1 MTAARRGRVI
11 RVGDRSPAGL
21 SFTVGVEATA
31 DLAYD
36 ARRADALVT
45 VHAQVRGRAAPAP
58 RAAEVLIMDR
68 SLSMAALGKLDAAK
82 EAVCAAVDSVRDG
95 TYLGIVAGHHKA
107 EVLWPPGG
115 RLAPVDAAA
124 KAAAKRRIRGRLPEG
139 GTAIGSWLA
148 CARDLFATVPAEGT
162 VRHAVLYT
170 DGKDEHETPEE
181 LGAVLAACRDRF
193 VCDARGLG
201 EDWDYAELLRITA
214 ALHGDAKAVISVS
227 DLTRDLTELMEQAR
241 LLVVPRTYLGLR
253 LNEHFTLGFVRQTL
267 PVQADLTGRPEQRDG
282 ELHIPLGAWSPGVRQ
297 YQVSLRFDP
306 EALEVDEE
314 LRAARITL
322 RTERDGERPACAE
335 SLPMAV
341 RRRSTPGSRTLVP
354 DSLTRV
360 ESERELGMAMRA
372 CADAWQARDTVRA
385 DHELRLSLELA
396 GRLGDTVRLRLL
408 RSLAE
413 ADADPYA
420 GPYAGPDGGLGG
432 GPDGGLGG
440 GPAHLRPDVT
450 RGEMQRLGLDS
461 TRTGTARPG
470 AGLPH
475 DSPGPAPSPS
485 RVRCPRCGTT
495 TTAAVLVFCESC
507 GLRLG
512 AEGEPEGA
520 LPEAADS
527 GDRPDGV
534 PPADG
539 TGGSARGYPADAS

>member
-1 MTAARRGRVI
+1 
-11 RVGDRSPAGL
+11 
-21 SFTVGVEATA
+21 VEATA

-45 VHAQVRGRAAPAP
+45 VHAQVQDGAAPAP

-95 TYLGIVAGHHKA
+95 TYLGIVAGHHEA

-115 RLAPVDAAA
+115 RLVPVDAAA

-139 GTAIGSWLA
+139 GTAIGSWLT
-148 CARDLFATVPAEGT
+148 CARDLFATVPAEDT

-214 ALHGDAKAVISVS
+214 ALHGHAKAVIAVS
-227 DLTRDLTELMEQAR
+227 DLTRDLTELMAQAR

-282 ELHIPLGAWSPGVRQ
+282 ELHIPLGAWSAGVRQ

-306 EALEVDEE
+306 EALEVDED

-335 SLPMAV
+335 SRPMAV

-385 DHELRLSLELA
+385 DHELRLALELA
-396 GRLGDTVRLRLL
+396 ERLGDTVRLRLL
-408 RSLAE
+408 RSVAEADAE
-413 ADADPYA
+413 ADADPD
-420 GPYAGPDGGLGG
+420 PDGDPGG
-432 GPDGGLGG
+432 GSGS
-440 GPAHLRPDVT
+440 GPPRLRPDVT

-470 AGLPH
+470 TGLPH
-475 DSPGPAPSPS
+475 DPAGPVPSPAPS

-495 TTAAVLVFCESC
+495 TTAAVLLFCENC
-507 GLRLG
+507 GARLG
-512 AEGEPEGA
+512 AEVR
-520 LPEAADS
+520 PEAPD
-527 GDRPDGV
+527 GGGRPDGV
-534 PPADG
+534 RDADG
-539 TGGSARGYPADAS
+539 PGASGRGFPADAS